1 MPQNE
6 ITMGDDDYIEL
17 FEEEIVGYMI
27 ETKKSNPKWSCQLQ
41 SSVVWSI
48 HNHLGFS
55 ADMKFGCWYGKWKT

>member
-27 ETKKSNPKWSCQLQ
+27 ETKKSNPK
-41 SSVVWSI
+41 
-48 HNHLGFS
+48 
-55 ADMKFGCWYGKWKT
+55 